1 MLLQR
6 IYTQLTRQNWTAVFV
21 ELLVVAVGIFM
32 GLQASNWNDDRIERT
47 LERGYLVRLH
57 EDILASA
64 KGIERDN
71 EGLVEQLADQAT
83 ILAALDSCEVAASNR
98 LAVQRGI
105 ASLGFINPPR
115 LLRRTVDDLA
125 ASGRM
130 GIIQSDAIKEELA
143 SIVAEVEWRDNVM
156 ESILR
161 ITNHHRALIEEQVR
175 FDVSRPLGGPE
186 WAVAV
191 EFDISAL
198 CSQPRNAAAI
208 STISFYTRDRLIAF
222 RKLAVRYRAF
232 LPMIEDELQSRW
244 GYTVVT
250 E

>member
-1 MLLQR
+1 MFLQR
-6 IYTQLTRQNWTAVFV
+6 IYTQLTDQNWAAVFV

-71 EGLVEQLADQAT
+71 EALVQQLADQAT
-83 ILAALDSCEVAASNR
+83 ILAALDSCEVTANNKV
-98 LAVQRGI
+98 LVQRGI

-125 ASGRM
+125 ASGRI
-130 GIIQSDAIKEELA
+130 GIIQSDTIKEELA

-156 ESILR
+156 DSVLR
-161 ITNHHRALIEEQVR
+161 LVDHHRTIIDEQVR
-175 FDVSRPLGGPE
+175 YDVSTPIEGPE

-191 EFDISAL
+191 NFDIGAL

-208 STISFYTRDRLIAF
+208 SAISFSTRDRLIAF
-222 RKLAVRYRAF
+222 RKLAERYRAF
-232 LPMIEDELQSRW
+232 LPLIENELQSRW